1 MTNIRLGHVRR
12 GFAWLFILATLSI
25 LAVAVLLPRVGGATP
40 YTVLSSSMEPD
51 LPPGTLVVVKPTP
64 AEQIG
69 VGSVITYQLNSG
81 KSSVVTHRVV
91 SQTIDGQ
98 GQTRFQTQ
106 GDANSAADQEWVRP
120 AQVRGELWYSV
131 PFLGYVNNLLTGQQR
146 QWAVCAMAVLLLG
159 YAALSWGGALRDRT
173 RARRKRAEVTD
184 GAIHAPT
191 PA

>member
-25 LAVAVLLPRVGGATP
+25 LAVAVLLPRIGGATP
-40 YTVLSSSMEPD
+40 YTVLTSSMEPD

-98 GQTRFQTQ
+98 GQPRFP
-106 GDANSAADQEWVRP
+106 DAGRCEQ
-120 AQVRGELWYSV
+120 RG
-131 PFLGYVNNLLTGQQR
+131 
-146 QWAVCAMAVLLLG
+146 
-159 YAALSWGGALRDRT
+159 
-173 RARRKRAEVTD
+173 
-184 GAIHAPT
+184 
-191 PA
+191 